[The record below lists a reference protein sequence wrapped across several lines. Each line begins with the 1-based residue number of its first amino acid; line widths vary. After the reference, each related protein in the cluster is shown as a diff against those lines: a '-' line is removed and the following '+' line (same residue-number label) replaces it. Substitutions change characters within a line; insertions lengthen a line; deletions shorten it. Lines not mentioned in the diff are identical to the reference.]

1 MELNCKLIEKS
12 FKDND
17 GQSHVYYVLSFKL
30 ADGSNLEISIKG
42 DKAMLLK
49 LSYSLSEKSPE
60 TDNFWK

>member
-12 FKDND
+12 FKDSD

-30 ADGSNLEISIKG
+30 ADGSDLEISIKG

-49 LSYSLSEKSPE
+49 LSNSLSEKSPE
-60 TDNFWK
+60 TENFWK

>member
-12 FKDND
+12 FKDSD
-17 GQSHVYYVLSFKL
+17 GQSHAYYVLSFKL
-30 ADGSNLEISIKG
+30 ADGSDLDISIKG

-49 LSYSLSEKSPE
+49 LSNSLSEKSPE